1 MRYRWPKFSELFGD
15 FGQRHNFDSKV
26 YYLRQVTRYL
36 LRCMLAKKQIKQF
49 VMLVNQ
55 HDRLVDFFHQNKGGD
70 YRIVCSQFVNQ
81 KFKPNERLE
90 YIQKNFP
97 LIFSLRDESFKI
109 MLCHKEIVLFSK
121 EGFDLVFKVNGTFE
135 EGFFAFELKLDQQR
149 IYAVSFCLFEEK
161 LIIASLQGLIQGD
174 EAKEK
179 IKVLTKKC
187 FGLRPQVLL
196 IEVMRFALKS
206 LKCKTLL
213 GIAQTS
219 QVRFSKFGK
228 RGYFVDYDA
237 LWEEV
242 GGVRCGD
249 YFDITTEK
257 RKELCE
263 IPSNKRSMYKKRFA
277 FLDEVQETILK
288 KMHEIGF

>member
-1 MRYRWPKFSELFGD
+1 MRYKWPTFSELYGD
-15 FGQRHNFDSKV
+15 FGQRRDFDSKI
-26 YYLRQVTRYL
+26 YYLRQVIRYV
-36 LRCMLAKKQIKQF
+36 LRCMLARKQIKQF

-70 YRIVCSQFVNQ
+70 YRIVCSQFVNK

-97 LIFSLRDESFKI
+97 LIFSFQDENFKT
-109 MLCHKEIVLFSK
+109 MLHHEEIVLVSK
-121 EGFDLVFKVNGTFE
+121 EEFELVFKVNGTFE
-135 EGFFAFELKLDQQR
+135 EGFFAFEIKLDQQR
-149 IYAVSFCLFEEK
+149 IYGVSFCLFEEK

-174 EAKEK
+174 LAKEK
-179 IKVLTKKC
+179 IKILTKKC
-187 FGLRPQVLL
+187 FGLRPQILL
-196 IEVMRFALKS
+196 VEVMRFALKA

-228 RGYFVDYDA
+228 RGYFIDYDA

-242 GGVRCGD
+242 GGIRCGD

-263 IPSNKRSMYKKRFA
+263 ISSNKRSMYKKRFA
-277 FLDEVQETILK
+277 FLDEVQETMLK
-288 KMHEIGF
+288 KMNEIGF